1 MFAGCSWPTIVVEN
15 LKSEEITELSLI
27 LSLSNEKEIIMMM
40 VMMIMNDGEFI
51 KLCCHCYIS
60 NIGHVKTKGTSKTQ
74 GFCLG
79 PLQPLPTIHSNRVI
93 FIYSSM
99 TEGKIVI
106 LFLWQVCLSWGVV
119 LVPNWYFLKQV
130 SHILLILEYILF
142 LVFDVH
148 QLFFPITSSN

>member
-1 MFAGCSWPTIVVEN
+1 MSMFAGCSWPTIVVEN

-93 FIYSSM
+93 FISM

-106 LFLWQVCLSWGVV
+106 LFLWQVCLSWGVASAKLV
-119 LVPNWYFLKQV
+119 LSQTSFPYFV
-130 SHILLILEYILF
+130 DFRVYIIFSLWC
-142 LVFDVH
+142 
-148 QLFFPITSSN
+148 TSIIFSNYFI